1 MKKSLLT
8 LLVVLLGFTVVMA
21 QNITVKGKVTGA
33 DDGKPIPGASILVKG
48 TTTGTITDFDGNY
61 SLKVPA
67 DGTLVFSFLG
77 MKTIEQPVNGLKEIN
92 VTLSTSTNDLSEVRV
107 VGYGVQRKQDI
118 TGSIAGVQGADLIKQ
133 PALTAT
139 QAIQGKVAGV
149 QIVNSGA
156 PGADPQVR
164 IRGTGTILG
173 GASPLYVVDG
183 VITDDIRNI
192 NNSDIVSVD
201 VLKDASAAAIY
212 GVRGANGVIIITTRA
227 GEKGKMKISYDGY
240 VSANVAAHKVKMADS
255 KLYAAYTNEAL
266 GYDGQAPAFDLNN
279 LPPYNTDWFDA
290 ITRTG
295 VSQNHNLSV
304 SGGTDKATYYFS
316 MGYKSD
322 QGILDGNNYD
332 RLTLRSNNTYKV
344 AKFLEVGD
352 NIGLSRYNSDN
363 KPYSA
368 FTAAYRQ
375 APTVPVKDANGNY
388 GFTDINNVGN
398 PRATLD
404 YTNNQSWGTR
414 IQGSVYA
421 KVDLLKH
428 LQFKSNM
435 GVDFSEGHG
444 RIYNPVYTVSATQ
457 KNEISQ
463 LTLNQSTNAHWIWD
477 NYFTYNNHWGNH
489 RLKLMGGT
497 TAEKYRTQFMNAAR
511 QNVPAQKNYW
521 YLDLGDAA
529 SATNGSSGTKSTR
542 NSYLGRVNY
551 SFANKY
557 LFTGT
562 LRYDGSSMFPSNNRW
577 ATFPSIGLGWV
588 LTQENFLKD
597 NSWLSNLKLRGS
609 WGKIGN
615 DAIPSNAFIYTI
627 NSGLAYVFGPDQ
639 AYTNGGTITDIKDP
653 NLKWE
658 VTTEKDLGLEY
669 GLFNNRLSGEF
680 DYYNKLTSDAL
691 IFAPIAAI
699 FGDPDA
705 AYLTN
710 KADIRN
716 IGFEFS
722 ANWRNKVNSDFS
734 YNIGLNMTTNKNRI
748 ERVGGGLPITG
759 GSLSN
764 GQVTTRTEEGQ
775 PIGSFWVYQTDGI
788 FHNQS
793 ELDAYVNSNGQPL
806 MPNAKPG
813 DLKLVD
819 RNHDGVIDDND
830 RYYAGSYNPKL
841 MIGLNLGMNYKNW
854 DFSVDSYGN
863 FGGKIY
869 NGKKA
874 QRWGGENIEAS
885 LTNRWTPNNQDTN
898 IPRASNAVPVASD
911 YYIESG
917 DFFRFNNLTLGY
929 TLPKTLTEKISISR
943 CRFYVTAQ
951 NAITLT
957 GYSGYNPELP
967 GQISLNS
974 GNSDTPANTTNSG
987 TLNSGIDL
995 SSYPETA
1002 SYLLGL
1008 NITF

>member
-8 LLVVLLGFTVVMA
+8 LLVVLLGYTVMA
-21 QNITVKGKVTGA
+21 QNITVTGKVTGA

-61 SLKVPA
+61 SLSVPR

-77 MKTIEQPVNGLKEIN
+77 MTSVEKPVNGQHEIN
-92 VTLSTSTNDLSEVRV
+92 LTLATSTKDLSEVRV

-118 TGSIAGVQGADLIKQ
+118 TGSIAGVQGADLVKQ

-139 QAIQGKVAGV
+139 QAIQGKIAGV
-149 QIVNSGA
+149 QIVNSGG
-156 PGADPQVR
+156 PGDAPQVR

-173 GASPLYVVDG
+173 GANPLYVVDG

-192 NNSDIVSVD
+192 NNADIVSVD

-255 KLYAAYTNEAL
+255 KLYAEYTNEAL

-279 LPPYNTDWFDA
+279 LPAYNTNWFDA

-304 SGGTDKATYYFS
+304 SGGSDKATYYFS
-316 MGYKSD
+316 MGYKGD

-344 AKFLEVGD
+344 TSFLEVGD
-352 NIGLSRYNSDN
+352 NIGLSRYTSDN

-368 FTAAYRQ
+368 FTSAYRQ
-375 APTVPVKDANGNY
+375 APVVPVKDANGNY

-398 PRATLD
+398 PKATLD
-404 YTNNQSWGTR
+404 YTNDQSWGTR
-414 IQGSVYA
+414 FQGSVYA
-421 KVDLLKH
+421 KLDLLKH

-435 GVDFSEGHG
+435 GVDFSEDHG
-444 RIYNPVYTVSATQ
+444 RIYNPVYQVSATQ
-457 KNEISQ
+457 KNDISSLSLHQ
-463 LTLNQSTNAHWIWD
+463 GTNSHWVWD

-489 RLKLMGGT
+489 RLKVMGGT
-497 TAEKYRTQFMNAAR
+497 TAEKIQSQYIDASR
-511 QNVPAQKNYW
+511 QNVPSQKNYW

-529 SATNGSSGTKSTR
+529 SATNGSNGTKSTR
-542 NSYLGRVNY
+542 NSYIGRVNY
-551 SFANKY
+551 TFANKY

-562 LRYDGSSMFPSNNRW
+562 LRYDGSSKFPSNNRW
-577 ATFPSIGLGWV
+577 AMFPSVGLGWV

-597 NSWLSNLKLRGS
+597 NTLINNLKLRAS
-609 WGKIGN
+609 WGRIGN
-615 DAIPSNAFIYTI
+615 DNIPADAFTYLI
-627 NSGLAYVFGPDQ
+627 NSDLGYVFGPDQ
-639 AYTNGGTITDIKDP
+639 SYVNGGTITDIKDP

-658 VTTEKDLGLEY
+658 VTTETDLGLEY
-669 GLFNNRLSGEF
+669 GLLDNRLSGEF

-691 IFAPIAAI
+691 IYAPIAGI
-699 FGDPDA
+699 FGDQDGQ
-705 AYLTN
+705 YLTN

-716 IGFEFS
+716 TGYEFS
-722 ANWRNKVNSDFS
+722 ANWRDKINSDFS
-734 YNIGLNMTTNKNRI
+734 YNIGVNLTTNKNRI
-748 ERVGGGLPITG
+748 ENVNGGLPITS

-764 GQVTTRTEEGQ
+764 GQVTTRTEVGQ

-788 FHNQS
+788 FHNQA
-793 ELDAYVNSNGQPL
+793 ELDAYVNSKGQPL

-819 RNHDGVIDDND
+819 RNHDGVIDEKD

-841 MIGLNLGMNYKNW
+841 MVGLNLGVNYKSW
-854 DFSVDSYGN
+854 DFSVDAYGN

-885 LTNRWTPNNQDTN
+885 LANRWTPTNQNTN
-898 IPRASNAVPVASD
+898 IPRASNEVPVASD
-911 YYIESG
+911 YYLESG
-917 DFFRFNNLTLGY
+917 NFFRFNNLTLGY
-929 TLPKTLTEKISISR
+929 TLPKTMTEKISVSR
-943 CRFYVTAQ
+943 CRFYVSAQ
-951 NAITLT
+951 NAITMT
-957 GYSGYNPELP
+957 SYSGYTPELP
-967 GQISLNS
+967 GQT
-974 GNSDTPANTTNSG
+974 GSG
-987 TLNSGIDL
+987 TLDSGIEL